1 MKEGGDVNGESHGFQ
16 VGALSLRSDL
26 TDVVLSPC
34 RGADGYAVPGLGVS
48 GHILHVAAEI
58 DLFLT
63 GLAEADVA
71 LVGRFEIF
79 PELGT
84 LEPEG
89 DGTVGD
95 GGLGDHDLDAFSP

>member
-1 MKEGGDVNGESHGFQ
+1 M
-16 VGALSLRSDL
+16 
-26 TDVVLSPC
+26 
-34 RGADGYAVPGLGVS
+34 S
-48 GHILHVAAEI
+48 GHILHVAAEV

-63 GLAEADVA
+63 GRAEADVA
-71 LVGRFEIF
+71 VVGRFEVF

-95 GGLGDHDLDAFSP
+95 GGHE

>member
-1 MKEGGDVNGESHGFQ
+1 M
-16 VGALSLRSDL
+16 
-26 TDVVLSPC
+26 LSPC

-48 GHILHVAAEI
+48 RHILHVAAEI

-63 GLAEADVA
+63 GRTEADVA
-71 LVGRFEIF
+71 VVGRFEII

-95 GGLGDHDLDAFSP
+95 GCHW

>member
-1 MKEGGDVNGESHGFQ
+1 MKEGGDVNGESHGFR

-34 RGADGYAVPGLGVS
+34 RGADGNAVPRLGMS

-63 GLAEADVA
+63 VRAEADVA
-71 LVGRFEIF
+71 VVGRLEVF

-95 GGLGDHDLDAFSP
+95 GGHAVNGS